1 MEALRMTEKNFY
13 ITTPIYYVNDVPH
26 IGHAYTTIAAD
37 VMARYKRM
45 DGCDVFF
52 LTGTDEH
59 GQKVSESAAKKG
71 MTPQQLT
78 DELAQN
84 FRDLL
89 PLIDASNDDFIRTT
103 EARHVKVVQQIFKK
117 LLDQG
122 DIYKGTYKGW
132 YCVPCETYVPEASQ
146 GENHTCPDCHRPLK
160 EMEEESYFLRTSAY
174 ADRLLKFYEEHPD
187 AIKPKV
193 RYNEVVS
200 FLRMGMKDQSIS
212 RTSVPWGIPVPGD
225 EKHTIYVWFDAL
237 VNYLT
242 ACGYGSDEAKMKKFW
257 PVVNHLVGKDIIRF
271 HCIVW
276 PIMLLALGLT
286 PPACVYSHGWW
297 TRDGEKMSKSKGN
310 VVDPHEMVALYGSDV
325 FRYFLLRQVT
335 FGLDGDF
342 SELALVQRVNSD
354 LANDLGNLLSRTV
367 TMIEKYR
374 GGTVPAPAALESLDA
389 EVRDQ
394 ALNAF
399 AEYRAFMDNYQ
410 FDDALKALWSMIGRA
425 NKYIDET
432 MPWKLGKD
440 ESLAARL
447 DTVLATLA
455 EELKLAA
462 LMLAP
467 VMPKTA
473 VKIWAQLGLPG
484 DVKDQRF
491 GDYRWGGMGE
501 ERPTVRRGEGVLY
514 PRIDLDEWKKQ
525 AEARANAKKGL
536 AADPGEHE
544 PEISIDDFAKIEL
557 RVAQIVRAEPVPKS
571 RSLYKL
577 DLDLG
582 YEKRVIVSSIKDFY
596 TPEELEGRRIVVV
609 ANLKPAKM
617 CGVMSN
623 GMLLAAGSGAP
634 HTPEEKLSLLAP
646 VEDIPLGSRVH

>member
-1 MEALRMTEKNFY
+1 MAEKNFY

-37 VMARYKRM
+37 AMARYKRM

-59 GQKVSESAAKKG
+59 GQKVSESAAQKG

-174 ADRLLKFYEEHPD
+174 ADRLLEFYEAHPD

-225 EKHTIYVWFDAL
+225 EKHTVYVWFDAL
-237 VNYLT
+237 INYLT

-310 VVDPHEMVALYGSDV
+310 VVDPHEMVGLYGSDV

-374 GGTVPAPAALESLDA
+374 GGAVPAPAALESLDV
-389 EVRDQ
+389 EVKEQ

-525 AEARANAKKGL
+525 AEARANAQKGL

-557 RVAQIVRAEPVPKS
+557 RVAQIVHVEAVPKS
-571 RSLYKL
+571 RSLYRL

-596 TPEELEGRRIVVV
+596 KPEELEGRRIVVV

-617 CGVMSN
+617 CGVVSN

-646 VEDIPLGSRVH
+646 AEDIPLGSRVH

>member
-1 MEALRMTEKNFY
+1 MADKNFY

-26 IGHAYTTIAAD
+26 IGHSYTTIAAD
-37 VMARYKRM
+37 TMARYKRM
-45 DGCDVFF
+45 SGYDVFF

-78 DELAQN
+78 DLLSQN

-89 PLIDASNDDFIRTT
+89 PLIDATNDDFIRTT
-103 EARHVKVVQQIFKK
+103 EERHVKAVQAIFKK
-117 LLDQG
+117 LLDKG

-174 ADRLLKFYEEHPD
+174 ADQLLKFYEEPPD
-187 AIKPKV
+187 AIKPQV

-200 FLRMGMKDQSIS
+200 FLRMGLKDQSIS

-225 EKHTIYVWFDAL
+225 EHHTIYVWFDAL
-237 VNYLT
+237 INYLT
-242 ACGYGSDEAKMKKFW
+242 ACGYGTDEAKMNKYW

-310 VVDPHEMVALYGSDV
+310 VVDPHEMIALYGSDV

-342 SELALVQRVNSD
+342 SELALVQRINSD

-374 GGTVPAPAALESLDA
+374 GGVVPAPGAYEALDDEVKSQALE
-389 EVRDQ
+389 Q
-394 ALNAF
+394 F
-399 AEYRAFMDNYQ
+399 AEYRKFMDNYQ

-447 DTVLATLA
+447 DTVLSLLA

-473 VKIWAQLGLPG
+473 EKIWSQLGQAG
-484 DVKDQRF
+484 EAKAVRF
-491 GDYRWGGMGE
+491 DDYAWGGMTGAHVS
-501 ERPTVRRGEGVLY
+501 RADGVLY
-514 PRIDLDEWKKQ
+514 PRIDIEEWKKQ
-525 AEARANAKKGL
+525 VAEREAAKKG
-536 AADPGEHE
+536 AVVTDPGDHE

-557 RVAQIVRAEPVPKS
+557 RVAQITHVEEVKKA

-582 YEKRVIVSSIKDFY
+582 YEKRTIVSSIKSFY
-596 TPEELEGRRIVVV
+596 KPEELEGRKIIVV

-617 CGVMSN
+617 CGILSN
-623 GMLLAAGSGAP
+623 GMLLAAESGTHGAP
-634 HTPEEKLSLLAP
+634 DEKISLLGP